1 MTAFLAIQRLWWAGS
16 RSKFTAVDWRGDDS
30 QIPVPTQGDIS
41 PNYYVNVKNAFMT
54 APALASL
61 CGQLSGDKVML
72 GHSLGNMLV
81 SSAAV
86 DHDLA
91 YLKYYMLNAA
101 VPMET
106 YDENES
112 DELMVDGAWRD
123 VSPTFR
129 ASRFTQLFAQ
139 SPQDFRAS
147 LSWRG
152 RFAGIADA
160 VNCYSPTEDVL
171 TNPTTNKIFGME
183 SSNFGGAWSKQELFK
198 GCSLW
203 YGVNAV
209 TFSGTEIEGG
219 WGINAAYTAN
229 PLAYVP
235 FVGLRASY
243 FEDWTRED
251 MITDPLFTSFD
262 DERMASTNLLEI
274 VDAELRAKMLSDA
287 IPAESFAAGANET
300 KGLSENYNL
309 QTGTSE
315 RWPEDRCKRVN
326 GNSYPLWRHSDVKD
340 VSFYYVHALFK
351 KITKEAVQ

>member
-41 PNYYVNVKNAFMT
+41 PNYYVNVKNAFLT
-54 APALASL
+54 APALVNL
-61 CGQLSGDKVML
+61 CGRLLGEKVML

-86 DHDLA
+86 DHNLS
-91 YLKYYMLNAA
+91 YSKYYMLNAA
-101 VPMET
+101 VPMEA
-106 YDENES
+106 YDEEAMMG
-112 DELMVDGAWRD
+112 LMVDGAWKD

-129 ASRFTQLFAQ
+129 SSRFSDLF
-139 SPQDFRAS
+139 SETPQDFRNG

-152 RFAGIADA
+152 RFAGIANA

-171 TNPTTNKIFGME
+171 TNPTTNKIFGAE

-198 GCSLW
+198 GCALW

-219 WGINAAYTAN
+219 WGINASYTAN

-235 FVGLRASY
+235 LVGFRAGY
-243 FEDWTRED
+243 FENWTRDD
-251 MITDPLFTSFD
+251 MITDPLFSSFD

-274 VDAELRAKMLSDA
+274 IDAELRAKMLGDA
-287 IPAESFAAGANET
+287 IPAESFVVGASW
-300 KGLSENYNL
+300 G
-309 QTGTSE
+309 
-315 RWPEDRCKRVN
+315 R
-326 GNSYPLWRHSDVKD
+326 
-340 VSFYYVHALFK
+340 
-351 KITKEAVQ
+351 